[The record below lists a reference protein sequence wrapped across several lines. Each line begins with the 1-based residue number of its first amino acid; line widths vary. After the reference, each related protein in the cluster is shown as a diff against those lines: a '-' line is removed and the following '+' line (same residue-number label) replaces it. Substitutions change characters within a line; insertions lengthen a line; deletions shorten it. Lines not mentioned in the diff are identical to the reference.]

1 MKYTY
6 LTDIERN
13 LLSSEWKKNYE
24 IWFPH
29 IQLQVLVCIYVYTH
43 VWKICRNHS
52 SVKNDRDSL
61 LGDFYFFC
69 ASFYTVSS
77 FYIRHKHFYRNHT
90 NILRSTAHWDF
101 PVAQWL
107 RLLASTAGV
116 VVGSLDGGLRFHMPC
131 SVAPPKREQ
140 WLRAQVWGEGWV
152 FNPSFTI
159 WCWT

>member
-77 FYIRHKHFYRNHT
+77 FSIRHKHFSRNNT

-101 PVAQWL
+101 PVARWL
-107 RLLASTAGV
+107 RLHTFTAWGTGMV
-116 VVGSLDGGLRFHMPC
+116 PGWRTKSLYATGC
-131 SVAPPKREQ
+131 NQNK
-140 WLRAQVWGEGWV
+140 
-152 FNPSFTI
+152 
-159 WCWT
+159 